1 MDSNPAQ
8 TTKPTFEDVRQL
20 FKKWRKERQQRS
32 PVPEDLWVSAINLFP
47 EYSISAISKDL
58 RLQYSALK
66 KRVNALRS
74 EHVPESLTSHAFIEL
89 GLQTPISA
97 AECIMETESR
107 DGSKM
112 KINIKGG
119 GGVDPLDFFRIF
131 LGR

>member
-1 MDSNPAQ
+1 MDTKLAP

-20 FKKWRKERQQRS
+20 FEKWRKERQQRS

-66 KRVNALRS
+66 KRVKALRS
-74 EHVPESLTSHAFIEL
+74 DHVPESLTSHDFIEL

-97 AECIMETESR
+97 AECIMETESG

-112 KINIKGG
+112 KISIKGV

>member
-1 MDSNPAQ
+1 MDTKPAP

-20 FKKWRKERQQRS
+20 FEKWRKERQQRS
-32 PVPEDLWVSAINLFP
+32 PIPEDLWVSAINLFP
-47 EYSISAISKDL
+47 EYPISAISKDL
-58 RLQYSALK
+58 RLHYSTLK
-66 KRVNALRS
+66 DRVNVLRS
-74 EHVPESLTSHAFIEL
+74 GLVTESATSHAFIEL

-97 AECIMETESR
+97 AECIMETESG